1 MGWLVRVNHYH
12 NLHRTEGRLRRLL
25 ERFRFAP
32 MGEVLARLEA
42 QGRLPGIELAD
53 GEIAA

>member
-1 MGWLVRVNHYH
+1 VRVNHYH

-32 MGEVLARLEA
+32 LGEVLGRLEA
-42 QGRLPGIELAD
+42 QGRLPDLELPGWAL
-53 GEIAA
+53 AA